1 MHVPIFDADNHLYE
15 TKDALTKFL
24 PDQQERTQSRAPQT
38 YSIMRACGLPHH
50 ACVERSVPATPCAPT
65 SAAAAKGRSSRS
77 NLSRGGTPSM

>member
-38 YSIMRACGLPHH
+38 
-50 ACVERSVPATPCAPT
+50 
-65 SAAAAKGRSSRS
+65 
-77 NLSRGGTPSM
+77 